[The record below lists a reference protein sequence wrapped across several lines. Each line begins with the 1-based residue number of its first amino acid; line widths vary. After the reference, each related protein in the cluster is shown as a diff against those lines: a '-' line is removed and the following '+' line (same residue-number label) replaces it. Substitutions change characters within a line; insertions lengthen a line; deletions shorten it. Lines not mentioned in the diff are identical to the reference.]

1 MQAADE
7 CVSHILVLDSRRNV
21 VNKVVRVL
29 ERSGSVVDE
38 TLRRISAAERKDL
51 DLRQRRQLCHSMK
64 ATGVCL

>member
-7 CVSHILVLDSRRNV
+7 CVSHILVLDGRRNV

-38 TLRRISAAERKDL
+38 RLRRMCATERKDL
-51 DLRQRRQLCHSMK
+51 DLRQQRQLCHSMK
-64 ATGVCL
+64 AAGVCL